1 MAVSESGDARDDGGS
16 AGRAIAVALLL
27 GLGGPILALV
37 LTLPTALVV
46 RTFELPLYVAIALLL
61 VMGQYVAFGG
71 WALFYLHR
79 RGFDLGGMREYLGVR
94 RPSIRDLLVV
104 LGGWAAIFGAVI
116 VISIVVQAIGAPT
129 AENQSIQRVE
139 ASPALI
145 PPLILAMFLVVG
157 PSEEI
162 LYRGVVQGRL
172 RETFGPVPS
181 IALAS
186 AIFALVHW
194 VALTGGATG
203 RLVTVAILFFPSLVF
218 GAVYEYTEN
227 LVVPIL
233 VHAIHNSVLLA
244 LLYLALRFGGE
255 APAIL

>member
-1 MAVSESGDARDDGGS
+1 MAASETTDARVDGGS
-16 AGRAIAVALLL
+16 AGRAIGVALLL
-27 GLGGPILALV
+27 GLGGPLLAIV
-37 LTLPTALVV
+37 LSLPTAVVV
-46 RTFELPLYVAIALLL
+46 RAFGLPLFVAVGLFLLT
-61 VMGQYVAFGG
+61 GQYLAFGG
-71 WALFYLHR
+71 WALLYLYR
-79 RGFDLGGMREYLGVR
+79 RGLDLDGIREYLGVDV
-94 RPSIRDLLVV
+94 PSIRDLLVV
-104 LGGWAAIFGAVI
+104 LGGWALIFASVVVI
-116 VISIVVQAIGAPT
+116 GIVVQVLGAPT
-129 AENQSIQRVE
+129 AENQTGQLVE
-139 ASPALI
+139 ADPSLI

-157 PSEEI
+157 PCEEI

-172 RETFGPVPS
+172 RESFGPAPS
-181 IALAS
+181 IVIAS

-244 LLYLALRFGGE
+244 LFYLALRFGGE

>member
-1 MAVSESGDARDDGGS
+1 MAVSESSDASTDGGS
-16 AGRAIAVALLL
+16 QGRAIAVALLL
-27 GLGGPILALV
+27 GLGGPILAIV
-37 LTLPTALVV
+37 LSIPTAIFV
-46 RTFELPLYVAIALLL
+46 RAFALPQLVAIVLLL
-61 VMGQYVAFGG
+61 VMAQYVAFGG
-71 WALFYLHR
+71 WALFYLSR
-79 RGFDLGGMREYLGVR
+79 RGFDLAGMRDYLGVDW
-94 RPSIRDLLVV
+94 PSVRDLLVV
-104 LGGWAAIFGAVI
+104 LGGWAAIFVSVLVI
-116 VISIVVQAIGAPT
+116 GVVVQALGAPT
-129 AENQSIQRVE
+129 AENQTGELVE
-139 ASPALI
+139 GAPDLI

-172 RETFGPVPS
+172 RESLGPFPS
-181 IALAS
+181 IAIAS

-194 VALTGGATG
+194 VALTGGTSG

-244 LLYLALRFGGE
+244 LFYLALRFGGE
-255 APAIL
+255 APAII